1 MGEKEVV
8 MWGIGKSVGSWIE
21 AAHALSVEKG
31 WWSDPKTGEPVEAKA
46 RIPEAIALI
55 HSELSEALEEYR
67 YDRLDVFVTAVGKPE
82 GLPVELADTVIRIFD
97 LCGALG
103 IDLEEAMR
111 MKHEYNKTRPYRH
124 GGKKA

>member
-1 MGEKEVV
+1 
-8 MWGIGKSVGSWIE
+8 
-21 AAHALSVEKG
+21 
-31 WWSDPKTGEPVEAKA
+31 
-46 RIPEAIALI
+46 
-55 HSELSEALEEYR
+55 
-67 YDRLDVFVTAVGKPE
+67 
-82 GLPVELADTVIRIFD
+82 VIRILD

>member
-1 MGEKEVV
+1 MSDEDA
-8 MWGIGKSVGSWIE
+8 MWSSSKSISGWI
-21 AAHALSVEKG
+21 ATVHGLAVEKG
-31 WWSDPKTGEPVEAKA
+31 WWSDAKTGEPVEAKA

-55 HSELSEALEEYR
+55 HSEVSEALEEYR
-67 YDRLDVFVTAVGKPE
+67 HDRLDVFVTAAGKPE

-111 MKHEYNKTRPYRH
+111 VKHEYNKTRPYRH